1 MAQPF
6 SSTRRSSPSLSSAS
20 LSALDFG
27 LRVRLEAHPAQR
39 SIFYGAQSLPV
50 QALTSEL
57 AEMVAEL
64 RVHSFAM
71 RHELEQVTSALQRNV
86 ESGFSGLARRAALDL
101 SGTLLL
107 ARRRRL
113 AEPELC
119 SRGANA
125 ALRIAELC
133 AAEGR

>member
-1 MAQPF
+1 
-6 SSTRRSSPSLSSAS
+6 

-27 LRVRLEAHPAQR
+27 LRVRIEAHPAQR
-39 SIFYGAQSLPV
+39 SIFCAAEDLLV

-57 AEMVAEL
+57 AERVAEL

-86 ESGFSGLARRAALDL
+86 ESGFWALARRAALAL

-107 ARRRRL
+107 ARRRRF
-113 AEPELC
+113 ANPELC
-119 SRGANA
+119 TRGADT

-133 AAEGR
+133 AAEGQ

>member
-6 SSTRRSSPSLSSAS
+6 SSTRRPSPSSSS
-20 LSALDFG
+20 QSALDFG
-27 LRVRLEAHPAQR
+27 LRVRIEAHPAQR
-39 SIFYGAQSLPV
+39 SIFCGAESLPV
-50 QALTSEL
+50 QTLTSEL

-86 ESGFSGLARRAALDL
+86 DSGFWGLARRAALDL
-101 SGTLLL
+101 SGALHL

-113 AEPELC
+113 AGPELC
-119 SRGANA
+119 SCGANA